1 MTATATRDDLKY
13 SLDDPIGQG
22 VFSTTY
28 QATEVNSNRPVIIKT
43 LAASLRDYPR
53 FPEFTRQFLALSA
66 RLASCS
72 HPALPGIW
80 EYFEEDGSPYIVY
93 DRILGSSLANYVAR
107 QGPVDSARAIAWMRQ
122 IGEAIAV
129 LHAANLCHLD
139 IQPQNIVLHQ
149 GTGEAAIVDVGL
161 TCDLSPE
168 IRQTH
173 AQLLA
178 PGYAAPE
185 RYVPHQ
191 PSSPASDVYSL
202 SATLYFALTGEAP
215 PPAPLLNRIP
225 PDEWQQFPAGVSAAA
240 KVAACRGLAIAP
252 ELRPPT
258 VQTWLELLSLPAG
271 VAEHLEAERQAQLA
285 MQRQERQ
292 HNRRSEAERQEA
304 ERQARLAAERQ
315 EAERQAR
322 LEAERLEAER
332 QEAARQAR
340 LAAERQEAERQ
351 ARLEAE
357 RLAAERQ
364 EAERQARLEAE
375 RQARLEA
382 ERQEAERQAR
392 LEAERQQA
400 ERQAELEAE
409 RQRQVEAA
417 RLAAELRDA
426 QTRLPLDEL
435 EPSVPTTEDAPMAA
449 VRPSPV
455 SRRGHRQPAV
465 ARAGKPKFPVGALL
479 MTGAIAASAGA
490 GFGLS
495 LRLNRPH
502 EAGSTLWHTE
512 QSFPPRDGEIE

>member
-66 RLASCS
+66 RLANCS

-93 DRILGSSLANYVAR
+93 DRILGPSLASYVAN
-107 QGPVDSARAIAWMRQ
+107 QGPVDSAQAIAWMRQ

-139 IQPQNIVLHQ
+139 IQPQNIILRQ
-149 GTGEAAIVDVGL
+149 GTGEAAIVDVGI

-225 PDEWQQFPAGVSAAA
+225 PDEWQRFPASVSAAA

-252 ELRPPT
+252 DLRPPA

-285 MQRQERQ
+285 AQRQERQ
-292 HNRRSEAERQEA
+292 HNRRS
-304 ERQARLAAERQ
+304 AAERQ

-322 LEAERLEAER
+322 LEAER
-332 QEAARQAR
+332 
-340 LAAERQEAERQ
+340 QEAERQ
-351 ARLEAE
+351 ARLE
-357 RLAAERQ
+357 AERQ

-392 LEAERQQA
+392 LEAERQARLEAERQEAERQARLEAERHQA

-426 QTRLPLDEL
+426 QTRVPLDEL
-435 EPSVPTTEDAPMAA
+435 EPSAPTAEAPKAA
-449 VRPSPV
+449 AKPSVV
-455 SRRGHRQPAV
+455 SRRGQQQAG
-465 ARAGKPKFPVGALL
+465 AGRAGKPKFPVGALL

-495 LRLNRPH
+495 LRLNRPY

-512 QSFPPRDGEIE
+512 QSFPPRDGETD